1 MKITENGVKFDSID
15 EAVSSLAKVGLKLNK
30 VTEEFSGVIPAE
42 VPANYRLI
50 LDCPTPVAC
59 LERGTVLT
67 WANKNDPQ
75 VKPYHDVSRK
85 YFSDLAQ

>member
-1 MKITENGVKFDSID
+1 MKTTENGVKFDSID
-15 EAVSSLAKVGLKLNK
+15 EAVASLAQVGLKLNK

-42 VPANYRLI
+42 VPADYRMI

-59 LERGTVLT
+59 LEKGTVLT

-75 VKPYHDVSRK
+75 VKPYQDISKK
-85 YFSDLAQ
+85 YFSRLSQ